1 MPVTTLHKLI
11 GLSVALL
18 GQAPGTDLLNQWTRL
33 YTQSREDGMN
43 AMAAL
48 QKVAQ
53 HILDSAAFAEV
64 HPAYLIIDNQDF
76 AQRFLNQLLGE
87 TASAEVVTLVVG
99 LLNSGTSRAEVAV
112 RAVEYLLEVN
122 HQGSDH
128 ADFATF
134 GTYATRFGNQVEVA
148 RYYTVDKKWMT
159 PGESV
164 LDEVDDTAASVTAA
178 KVSIDGMQQP
188 GKNFA
193 LTTGVDQF
201 TGTPGDDTFVATE
214 STLNGADRLH
224 GKEGMDTLELSSG
237 SGANADIS
245 IPRGATVS
253 HIETLSVSSDGD
265 FRGDVSKW
273 TGLETVKLEVVKDV
287 DLELDADAGIK
298 VTSESLGDDDDASTV
313 TIENAGMVALEGVN
327 AKATVKITG
336 EGTESVMVEGGKSV
350 HVNTK
355 ASPSMT
361 VNSVTVDGVARN
373 NGEDGKRDGTTGAG
387 TEDKNKDKASVEVYS
402 KALANIALHNTDA
415 IVLVQNDDKDMTGL
429 TAMVNKFGS
438 SASMMGKLCLKGIE
452 DLMLQVAGASYFDLA
467 SNEIKTVQVSGAG
480 SLTLDVNQ
488 FDNSKASTTLESLML
503 SGSGK
508 FTMQDAGGLSKLKT
522 IDAEEASG
530 DVHIEKLGDSLTSY
544 KGSSGKDT
552 ISVTA
557 FAQAG
562 LMANLGAGDDTFTV
576 DNLAAGKSKVDGGA
590 GMDTLVLKQKVGAN
604 LKGAGDSYK
613 GFETITLDAGGG
625 SGTYDVKGLDID
637 KIIVSSSVG
646 AAAGVK
652 FTNVAEGTD
661 LSIVS
666 NAPKAD
672 SKSTLAI
679 VNYMMEPGE
688 ASRFGNSDSTLN
700 LNLHANGHKDDTAR
714 IAGALEVDKHKNGA
728 QNQAYK
734 DYSPKRGTFVQ
745 LTLDKQVEVLHLH
758 ASATPANDT
767 VKAEDYYHYLAF
779 RGEDNVEAIKI
790 TGNAKVTMSRISS
803 FERNTKG
810 DAITANWGLNTYDS
824 APNALKKLEYINA
837 TEHSAGVQILA
848 NSTSP
853 VGLEFDGSPANDLIL
868 ATNSTAS
875 DVLRGHGGDDYIS
888 GAAGPDMITGG
899 SGADVMVGN
908 VGALIMFIRP
918 SFGVNDNTRQDS
930 AKDTFI
936 YTAASDSRLG
946 SFDIIA
952 EFEGAHD
959 VIDLRKVVDLQG
971 EIKNG
976 NTKGGGGKM
985 AGKVFTASTAGN
997 TLTKFIDNGTGVFET
1012 PAGTNE
1018 LGVKKHSIVLV
1029 DTQEDG
1035 FKDIRGTT
1043 SLASWDGSTF
1053 TGKRDDLDVK
1063 WVLVDVDGDGDFNAA
1078 VDMVIALTHATGTID
1093 TSNFM

>member
-33 YTQSREDGMN
+33 YTQSREDGMD

-53 HILDSAAFAEV
+53 HILDSDAFAEV
-64 HPAYLIIDNQDF
+64 HPAYTIIENQEF
-76 AQRFLNQLLGE
+76 AQRFLNQMLGE

-122 HQGSDH
+122 HQGNDH
-128 ADFATF
+128 PDHGTF
-134 GTYATRFGNQVEVA
+134 GTYAMRFGNQVEVA

-164 LDEVDDTAASVTAA
+164 LNEVDDTAASVTAA
-178 KVSIDGMQQP
+178 KGSIDGMQQP

-201 TGTPGDDTFVATE
+201 TGTPGNDTFVATE
-214 STLNGADRLH
+214 STLNGADRLD

-245 IPRGATVS
+245 IPRGATVED
-253 HIETLSVSSDGD
+253 IETLSVTSDGK
-265 FRGDVSKW
+265 FTGDVSAW

-287 DLELDADAGIK
+287 DLELDADAAVK
-298 VTSESLGDDDDASTV
+298 VMSDSLGDDEDASEV
-313 TIENAGMVALEGVN
+313 TIENAGMVALEGVS
-327 AKATVKITG
+327 KQATVKITG
-336 EGTESVMVEGGKSV
+336 EGTESVMVAGGKSV

-361 VNSVTVDGVARN
+361 VNSVTVNGVARN

-387 TEDKNKDKASVEVYS
+387 TAAKDKDKASVEVYS
-402 KALANIALHNTDA
+402 KALENIALHNTDA
-415 IVLVQNDDKDMTGL
+415 IVLLQNDDKDLTGL
-429 TAMVNKFGS
+429 KAMVNKFGS

-467 SNEIKTVQVSGAG
+467 SNEIKSINVSGTG
-480 SLTLDVNQ
+480 DLTLDVNK

-508 FTMQDAGGLSKLKT
+508 FTMKDASGLSKLKT

-590 GMDTLVLKQKVGAN
+590 GMDTLVLKQTDGAKV
-604 LKGAGDSYK
+604 KGAGDSYSN
-613 GFETITLDAGGG
+613 FETITLEAGGG
-625 SGTYDVKGLDID
+625 KGTYDVKGLDID

-646 AAAGVK
+646 AATGVK
-652 FTNVAEGTD
+652 FMNVMKGTD

-679 VNYMMEPGE
+679 VNYMLETGE
-688 ASRFGNSDSTLN
+688 ASRFSNSGSTLN
-700 LNLHANGHKDDTAR
+700 LNLHANGHKDDTAK
-714 IAGALEVDKHKNGA
+714 IAGALEVDVYTDAAGT
-728 QNQAYK
+728 QPNQAYK
-734 DYSPKRGTFVQ
+734 DYSPKRGTFVN
-745 LTLDKQVEVLHLH
+745 LTVDKQVEVLHLD
-758 ASATPANDT
+758 ASATPANDA
-767 VKAEDYYHYLAF
+767 VKAEDYQHFLAF
-779 RGEDNVEAIKI
+779 RGADNIEAIKI
-790 TGNAKVTMSRISS
+790 TGNAKIYLSNLNP
-803 FERNTKG
+803 FERNAAG
-810 DAITANWGLNTYDS
+810 DAVSKNWGLNKVDIDS
-824 APNALKKLEYINA
+824 NALTKLEYVDA
-837 TEHSAGVQILA
+837 TENTAGIELY
-848 NSTSP
+848 
-853 VGLEFDGSPANDLIL
+853 VGSNTVSLEVDGSSADDIILGGGSTGKND
-868 ATNSTAS
+868 TFN
-875 DVLRGHGGDDYIS
+875 GHGGSDLI
-888 GAAGPDMITGG
+888 AGGKGQDMITGG
-899 SGADVMVGN
+899 LGADVLTG
-908 VGALIMFIRP
+908 GGGQLIASINPMWGYP
-918 SFGVNDNTRQDS
+918 DNQYRDS
-930 AKDTFI
+930 TKDTFI
-936 YTAASDSRLG
+936 YNAASDSQLS

-952 EFEGAHD
+952 NFEGAHD

-971 EIKNG
+971 TIKNG
-976 NTKGGGGKM
+976 NHGMDGASGGGDD
-985 AGKVFTASTAGN
+985 FTANTAGN
-997 TLTKFIDNGTGVFET
+997 TLAKFIDKGTGVFET
-1012 PAGTNE
+1012 SNSNE
-1018 LGVKKHSIVLV
+1018 LGSNKHSIVLV

-1035 FKDIRGTT
+1035 FKDVR
-1043 SLASWDGSTF
+1043 ASTF
-1053 TGKRDDLDVK
+1053 GGKRDDFNVK
-1063 WVLVDVDGDGDFNAA
+1063 WILVDVDGDGDFNAG
-1078 VDMVIALTHATGTID
+1078 VDMVIALTTPDGTVDTG
-1093 TSNFM
+1093 NFM